1 MTRMYSKVSQIAL
14 EGLYYYLKLT
24 GASKLAYTYEDYF
37 DYVVK
42 QRDIKVMSHHFT
54 GRNIEGLTVIDDLGT
69 SLSYERDNP
78 VVRQNFTKCHELGH
92 VLLEHKGK
100 LFTELA
106 DNQDSLLEK
115 EANLFSS
122 IILMPDIILLSKI
135 FYQRLS
141 FESAYHSFKVS
152 SQAFEI
158 RLSELLKHRTK
169 LLTRDINQVLNLY
182 KAGNNSSILSTFRI
196 MEDDI
201 VSEFEC
207 IEVSIEDCI
216 QFKLKDSHFVTSR
229 DFEELEDLTF
239 LKDLK
244 EHNDKVDTWLY
255 YEKGKTIGYVWL
267 KAFVTKEQAQIR
279 ARNILLLEE
288 R

>member
-1 MTRMYSKVSQIAL
+1 MTKMYSKVSRIAL

-24 GASKLAYTYEDYF
+24 DASKLAYTFEDYF
-37 DYVVK
+37 DYIVK
-42 QRDIKVMSHHFT
+42 QRDIKVMPHHFS
-54 GRNIEGLTVIDDLGT
+54 GRRIEGLTVIDDLGT

-78 VVRQNFTKCHELGH
+78 EVRQNFTKCHELGH
-92 VLLEHKGK
+92 VLLEHKGQ
-100 LFTELA
+100 LFTELE
-106 DNQDSLLEK
+106 DNQDSILEK

-122 IILMPDIILLSKI
+122 IVLMPDIILLSKI

-141 FESAYHSFKVS
+141 FESAYQSFKVS

-158 RLSELLKHRTK
+158 RLYELLKFRTS
-169 LLTRDINQVLNLY
+169 LLIRDINHVVNLY

-196 MEDDI
+196 MEEEI
-201 VSEFEC
+201 ISEFER
-207 IEVSIEDCI
+207 IEVSIEECI
-216 QFKLKDSHFVTSR
+216 RFKLKDNHFVTSR
-229 DFEELEDLTF
+229 DFVELEDLTF
-239 LKDLK
+239 LRTLK
-244 EHNDKVDTWLY
+244 EHNDTVDTWLY

-267 KAFVTKEQAQIR
+267 KEFITKEQAQIR